1 MEKEYHVMFME
12 TLLPFSGII
21 FLIALGVV
29 VLTQQFRKNLYREQ
43 LENEELKRFHQMELV
58 RSSILVQEQERKRIA
73 QDIHD
78 DLGAV
83 LSIIKMHLLQTERKY
98 IDIDAQLPLEIQNVR
113 KLTEN
118 VIENMRRV
126 SHELMPPQ
134 LEKFGVV
141 QTLEQM
147 CLQLTNSGKIRCEF
161 SASESMNSEYSNDE
175 LLQVTLYRI
184 CMELINNTIKHAGA
198 TSLNLSMTFS
208 GSEIRVAYR
217 DDGKGILPGNTAYG
231 AGLKNIQSRVSLLE
245 GNIFLE
251 EGPGFS
257 AVIEIPFHL
266 KNSLLAGK

>member
-1 MEKEYHVMFME
+1 MFME

-43 LENEELKRFHQMELV
+43 LENEELKRFHQMEMV
-58 RSSILVQEQERKRIA
+58 RASILIQEQERKRIA

-98 IDIDAQLPLEIQNVR
+98 IDINEQLPLEIQNVR

-118 VIENMRRV
+118 AIENMRRV

-147 CLQLTNSGKIRCEF
+147 CMQLTNSGKIRCEF
-161 SASESMNSEYSNDE
+161 SASENMDQAASDDE

-184 CMELINNTIKHAGA
+184 CMELINNTIKHAEA
-198 TSLNLSMTFS
+198 TFLSLSMTFS
-208 GSEIRVAYR
+208 ESEIKVVYR
-217 DDGKGILPGNTAYG
+217 DNGKGILPGNTVTG
-231 AGLKNIQSRVSLLE
+231 SGLKNIQSRINLLE
-245 GNIFLE
+245 GIFFLE
-251 EGPGFS
+251 EGSGFN
-257 AVIEIPFHL
+257 AVIEIPVHL
-266 KNSLLAGK
+266 KKKLVN